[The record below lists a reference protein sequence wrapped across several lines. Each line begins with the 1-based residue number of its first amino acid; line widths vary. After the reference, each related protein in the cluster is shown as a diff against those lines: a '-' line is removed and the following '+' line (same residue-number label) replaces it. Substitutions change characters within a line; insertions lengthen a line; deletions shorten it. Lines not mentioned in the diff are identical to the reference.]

1 MQRRRAR
8 RTQAFGEKN
17 LAVKPQDSDTFLREV
32 DEELRRERMNSFMT
46 RYGKWVIGGA
56 VLLLLAIGTLIWL
69 RSHREEQAG
78 QASEKLVQV
87 IEQLEQNNAR
97 AAAPTIDELAGNGRD
112 GYRMAALFAR
122 ANAQISSNSIPAA
135 VQTLGTIAADESAP
149 QVYRDAA
156 TVRQVQLQFD
166 TMPPAQVIQRLQGFA
181 QPGNPWFGTAG
192 EMVGIAQMRMQRY
205 PQAAQT
211 FGNLARDPNVP
222 ESIKARAI
230 QMASSLGVDA
240 VQIDPS
246 IVAPTPSAAAPA
258 PDAPAQQGNAV
269 TATEG
274 SQ

>member
-1 MQRRRAR
+1 
-8 RTQAFGEKN
+8 
-17 LAVKPQDSDTFLREV
+17 LAIKPKDSDTFVREV
-32 DEELRRERMNSFMT
+32 DEELRRERVTGFMT
-46 RYGKWVIGGA
+46 RYGKWVIGGF
-56 VLLLLAIGTLIWL
+56 VLLLVAIAAFIWL
-69 RSHREEQAG
+69 RSQREEQAG
-78 QASEKLVQV
+78 QSSEKLIQV

-97 AAAPTIDELAGNGRD
+97 AAAPAIDELAGNSRE
-112 GYRMAALFAR
+112 GYRLAALFAR
-122 ANAQISSNSIPAA
+122 ANAQISSNSVPAA

-149 QVYRDAA
+149 QAYRDAA
-156 TVRQVQLQFD
+156 TIRQVQLQFD

-181 QPGNPWFGTAG
+181 RPGNPWFGTAG

-246 IVAPTPSAAAPA
+246 IIESAPSGGGQAPSAQPGA
-258 PDAPAQQGNAV
+258 APAQQGNAV
-269 TATEG
+269 TAREG

>member
-1 MQRRRAR
+1 
-8 RTQAFGEKN
+8 
-17 LAVKPQDSDTFLREV
+17 LAVVGGAPTRIFGDKSLAIKPQDSDTFLREV
-32 DEELRRERMNSFMT
+32 DEELRRDRVSGFMT
-46 RYGKWVIGGA
+46 RYGKGVIGGA
-56 VLLLLAIGTLIWL
+56 VLLLLALAAFIWL

-97 AAAPTIDELAGNGRD
+97 AAAPAIDELAANGRD
-112 GYRMAALFAR
+112 GYRLAALFAR
-122 ANAQISSNSIPAA
+122 ANAQIASNSIPAA
-135 VQTLGTIAADESAP
+135 VQTLGTITADESAP
-149 QVYRDAA
+149 QAHRDAA
-156 TVRQVQLQFD
+156 AIRQVQLQFD
-166 TMPPAQVIQRLQGFA
+166 TMAPAQVVQRLQGFA

-192 EMVGIAQMRMQRY
+192 EMVGIAQMRMQNY

-211 FGNLARDPNVP
+211 FGNLARDTNVP
-222 ESIKARAI
+222 ESIRARAI

-246 IVAPTPSAAAPA
+246 IAEAPPPPPPA
-258 PDAPAQQGNAV
+258 APAQQGNAV

>member
-1 MQRRRAR
+1 MAI
-8 RTQAFGEKN
+8 
-17 LAVKPQDSDTFLREV
+17 KPQDSDTFLREV
-32 DEELRRERMNSFMT
+32 DEELRRERVTSFMT
-46 RYGKWVIGGA
+46 RYGRWVIGGA
-56 VLLLLAIGTLIWL
+56 VLLLAAIAALIWL

-87 IEQLEQNNAR
+87 IEQLEQNNGR
-97 AAAPTIDELAGNGRD
+97 AAAPAIDELAGNRRE
-112 GYRMAALFAR
+112 GYRLAALFAR

-135 VQTLGTIAADESAP
+135 VQTLGAIAVDESAP
-149 QVYRDAA
+149 QPYRDAA

-166 TMPPAQVIQRLQGFA
+166 SLPPAQVIQRLQAYA

-192 EMVGIAQMRMQRY
+192 EMVAIAQMRMQRFA
-205 PQAAQT
+205 QAAQS

-240 VQIDPS
+240 VQLDPS
-246 IVAPTPSAAAPA
+246 IMQAAQSGGGPAPAAP
-258 PDAPAQQGNAV
+258 PQQGNAV